1 MKSIYSKL
9 AVGLFALV
17 VGVWIGDG
25 FQPLTSFFSKQQ
37 KPVAEDTTPAP
48 TPSVNEINGQIQI
61 HFIKFNQAKDL
72 FADFEVI
79 NGTNYPIIYAGYSPY
94 TKKRTEDKNNF
105 CDLVTKQGEKWGFV
119 EVSRCLG
126 AMRKTLQT
134 LEPGE
139 RAVFSVG
146 KWDVKKSLDL
156 SVIQPEIRTQI
167 GFEIYAGKDQQKQ
180 ILWTDEIRFPET
192 FD

>member
-17 VGVWIGDG
+17 IGVWIGDG
-25 FQPLTSFFSKQQ
+25 FQPLTSFFNKLQ

-61 HFIKFNQAKDL
+61 RFIKFNQAKDL

-79 NGTNYPIIYAGYSPY
+79 NGTDYPIIYAGYRKYSRNF
-94 TKKRTEDKNNF
+94 KEDKNNF

-119 EVSRCLG
+119 EVGSCVG

-134 LEPGE
+134 LEPRE

-146 KWDVKKSLDL
+146 KWDVKMSLNLPD
-156 SVIQPEIRTQI
+156 IQPEIRTQI
-167 GFEIYAGKDQQKQ
+167 GFEIYTGIDQQKQ
-180 ILWTDEIRFPET
+180 ILWTDEIKFPKT
-192 FD
+192 LG